1 MYPHSFVRLFLPK
14 RKTEAVRKD
23 SERRRLRSSVHRLPT
38 WVLRRLSKSSPLFLG
53 NSMPIRV
60 HVSQFSDEELL
71 AKLGVKKRAK
81 PRELERPH
89 QVALIKW
96 VRTVRDIFPVL
107 KLLYAVSNG
116 GDRNLRVA
124 RKLKAEGVL
133 AGVADLC
140 LPAARR
146 GYHGLYIEMKSEVGS
161 ATKEQKE
168 FLRGVSREGYCAVIA
183 HGFDEAKTILEWY
196 IGATD
201 HEPLALKTTLIRM
214 AHNSGRQ
221 RERRKK

>member
-1 MYPHSFVRLFLPK
+1 
-14 RKTEAVRKD
+14 
-23 SERRRLRSSVHRLPT
+23 
-38 WVLRRLSKSSPLFLG
+38 
-53 NSMPIRV
+53 MPIRV
-60 HVSQFSDEELL
+60 HVSQLSDEELL

-96 VRTVRDIFPVL
+96 VRAIQDAYPVL
-107 KLLYAVSNG
+107 KLLYAVPNG

-146 GYHGLYIEMKSEVGS
+146 GYHGLYLEMKSEEGG

-168 FLRGVSREGYCAVIA
+168 FLRGVSTEGYCAVIA
-183 HGFDEAKTILEWY
+183 QGVDEAKATLEWY
-196 IGATD
+196 LGATD
-201 HEPLALKTTLIRM
+201 HEPPSVLKTNLICH
-214 AHNSGRQ
+214 AHTSDKQMG
-221 RERRKK
+221 RRKKKK

>member
-1 MYPHSFVRLFLPK
+1 
-14 RKTEAVRKD
+14 
-23 SERRRLRSSVHRLPT
+23 
-38 WVLRRLSKSSPLFLG
+38 
-53 NSMPIRV
+53 MPIRV
-60 HVSQFSDEELL
+60 HIPQLSDEELL
-71 AKLGVKKRAK
+71 AKLGVERRAK

-96 VRTVRDIFPVL
+96 VRAVNGAYPVL
-107 KLLYAVSNG
+107 KLLYAVPNG

-146 GYHGLYIEMKSEVGS
+146 GYHGLYIEMKSEKGS
-161 ATKEQKE
+161 ATKEQKN
-168 FLRGVSREGYCAVIA
+168 FLRGVSAEGYCAVIA
-183 HGFDEAKTILEWY
+183 HGVDEAKAILEWY
-196 IGATD
+196 VGAAD

-214 AHNSGRQ
+214 AHNSSRQ
-221 RERRKK
+221 RERRKKKR

>member
-1 MYPHSFVRLFLPK
+1 VTIPLVCPPFANLRVKRAYKAFFLS
-14 RKTEAVRKD
+14 RGT
-23 SERRRLRSSVHRLPT
+23 
-38 WVLRRLSKSSPLFLG
+38 
-53 NSMPIRV
+53 NMPIRV
-60 HVSQFSDEELL
+60 HVSQLSDEELL
-71 AKLGVKKRAK
+71 AKLGVKRRAK

-96 VRTVRDIFPVL
+96 VRTVQNLYPVL
-107 KLLYAVSNG
+107 NLLYAVPNG

-146 GYHGLYIEMKSEVGS
+146 GYHGLYLEMKSEEGV

-168 FLRGVSREGYCAVIA
+168 FLRSVSGEGYCAVIA
-183 HGFDEAKTILEWY
+183 QGVDEAK
-196 IGATD
+196 AT
-201 HEPLALKTTLIRM
+201 LLCGQFGYVA
-214 AHNSGRQ
+214 
-221 RERRKK
+221 

>member
-1 MYPHSFVRLFLPK
+1 
-14 RKTEAVRKD
+14 
-23 SERRRLRSSVHRLPT
+23 
-38 WVLRRLSKSSPLFLG
+38 
-53 NSMPIRV
+53 MPIRV
-60 HVSQFSDEELL
+60 HVSRLSDEELL
-71 AKLGVKKRAK
+71 AKLGVKRRAK

-96 VRTVRDIFPVL
+96 VRSVKDAYPVL
-107 KLLYAVSNG
+107 KLLYAVPNG

-146 GYHGLYIEMKSEVGS
+146 GYHGLYIEMKSEEGV

-168 FLRGVSREGYCAVIA
+168 FLRGVSGEGYCAVIA
-183 HGFDEAKTILEWY
+183 QGVDEARAWLEWY
-196 IGATD
+196 LGSTD
-201 HEPLALKTTLIRM
+201 HEPPSALKTNLTCL
-214 AHNSGRQ
+214 AHKPGIQRGRS
-221 RERRKK
+221 KKKK

>member
-1 MYPHSFVRLFLPK
+1 
-14 RKTEAVRKD
+14 
-23 SERRRLRSSVHRLPT
+23 
-38 WVLRRLSKSSPLFLG
+38 
-53 NSMPIRV
+53 MPIRV
-60 HVSQFSDEELL
+60 HVSQLSDEELL
-71 AKLGVKKRAK
+71 AKLGVKRRAK

-96 VRTVRDIFPVL
+96 VREVKGAYPVL
-107 KLLYAVSNG
+107 KLLYAVPNG

-146 GYHGLYIEMKSEVGS
+146 GYHGLYIEMKSEVGV

-168 FLRGVSREGYCAVIA
+168 FFRGLSGEGYCAVIA
-183 HGFDEAKTILEWY
+183 NGFDEAKAALEWF
-196 IGATD
+196 IGITD
-201 HEPLALKTTLIRM
+201 HEPPSVLKTNLICQARI
-214 AHNSGRQ
+214 SGGK
-221 RERRKK
+221 RKRLSKKKK

>member
-1 MYPHSFVRLFLPK
+1 
-14 RKTEAVRKD
+14 
-23 SERRRLRSSVHRLPT
+23 
-38 WVLRRLSKSSPLFLG
+38 
-53 NSMPIRV
+53 MPIRV
-60 HVSQFSDEELL
+60 HVSQLSDKELL
-71 AKLGVKKRAK
+71 AKLGVKRRAK

-107 KLLYAVSNG
+107 KLLYAVPNG

-146 GYHGLYIEMKSEVGS
+146 GYHGLYLEMKSEEGV
-161 ATKEQKE
+161 AKKEQKE
-168 FLRGVSREGYCAVIA
+168 FLRGVSAEGYCAVIA
-183 HGFDEAKTILEWY
+183 QGVDDARATLEWY
-196 IGATD
+196 IGVTD
-201 HEPLALKTTLIRM
+201 HEPPSVLKTNLICQSPT
-214 AHNSGRQ
+214 SGKQ
-221 RERRKK
+221 RGRHKDKK

>member
-1 MYPHSFVRLFLPK
+1 MPK
-14 RKTEAVRKD
+14 C
-23 SERRRLRSSVHRLPT
+23 
-38 WVLRRLSKSSPLFLG
+38 
-53 NSMPIRV
+53 V
-60 HVSQFSDEELL
+60 HVSHLSDEELL

-96 VRTVRDIFPVL
+96 VRTVRDIYPVL
-107 KLLYAVSNG
+107 KLLYAVPNG

-146 GYHGLYIEMKSEVGS
+146 GYHGLYLEMKSEEGV
-161 ATKEQKE
+161 ATEEQKE
-168 FLRGVSREGYCAVIA
+168 FLRGVLGEGYCAAIA
-183 HGFDEAKTILEWY
+183 QGVDDAKATLKWY
-196 IGATD
+196 LGITD
-201 HEPLALKTTLIRM
+201 HEPPSVLKTNMICL
-214 AHNSGRQ
+214 AHNPGMQRGRH
-221 RERRKK
+221 KKKK